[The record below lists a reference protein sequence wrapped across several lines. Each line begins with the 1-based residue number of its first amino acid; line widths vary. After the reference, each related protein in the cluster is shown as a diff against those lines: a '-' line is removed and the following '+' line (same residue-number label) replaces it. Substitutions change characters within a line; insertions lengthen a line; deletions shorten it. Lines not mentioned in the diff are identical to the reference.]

1 MAWICPGV
9 CGVHAE
15 TPFKI
20 SCLEIPSDPDC
31 KMTRFKHPPIDSNVP
46 LRKDGTK
53 VTFGF
58 GGEDD
63 DDVFTKTSILSLN
76 IFVASRNDV
85 GGVEDDTRVLFD
97 SGGDDDDDDE
107 FTKPSILSS
116 EVSRNDVGGVLFED
130 DMNLIVDMCLR

>member
-1 MAWICPGV
+1 
-9 CGVHAE
+9 
-15 TPFKI
+15 
-20 SCLEIPSDPDC
+20 
-31 KMTRFKHPPIDSNVP
+31 MTRFKHPPIDSNVP

-107 FTKPSILSS
+107 FTKPSIL
-116 EVSRNDVGGVLFED
+116 VSVTKQSPRRRTIQRRYEFDS
-130 DMNLIVDMCLR
+130 

>member
-1 MAWICPGV
+1 
-9 CGVHAE
+9 
-15 TPFKI
+15 
-20 SCLEIPSDPDC
+20 
-31 KMTRFKHPPIDSNVP
+31 MTRFKHPPIDSNVP

-53 VTFGF
+53 VRFGF

-63 DDVFTKTSILSLN
+63 DDDAFTKTSILSLN

-97 SGGDDDDDDE
+97 SGDDDDDDE

-116 EVSRNDVGGVLFED
+116 VSRNDFGGVLFED